1 MPKIKEIRGGV
12 MPEGVAFQIA
22 NYKKGGYIIV
32 EDEENSEEFYII
44 RQGKVVE
51 YRSVSVVQEEEQGT
65 VLSTGDFFG
74 VLSAM
79 AKRPRIETV
88 QAIEDTSCIVVKRNQ
103 FGDLIQK
110 NTAIAMKIL
119 RYFGKQLRYYDSQ
132 LTKLHFKNSLEEDPS
147 HLFAIGEYFF
157 NNQLLTQAAYA
168 YLRYIKYCPDG
179 GYVNQAKIKLAK
191 INPSPEQLQPKKEN
205 FYSIYEDNQIIF
217 LEHEPGNEL
226 YIIQDGKVKITK
238 LVGNNEVLLAVLKKG
253 DIFGEMA
260 LLDNKPRSAS
270 AIAYGPTK
278 LMAINRANFEPT
290 VQAHPEIASKII
302 ELLSERIWLIYKQ
315 LSNSLIPDAV
325 GKLYDALYTQLQKSR
340 IPIRPGTSHVFDFG
354 PDEIIKFV
362 GFSNNEGRLHLKR
375 LMDQDKTIQII
386 DNKIVCKD
394 IASLENSLKVI
405 KRQLEI
411 ERKKRSGGNSS
422 SDMPPLI

>member
-1 MPKIKEIRGGV
+1 MAES
-12 MPEGVAFQIA
+12 VAFQISSF
-22 NYKKGGYIIV
+22 KRGGYIIV
-32 EDEENSEEFYII
+32 EDEENSEDFYII

-51 YRSVSVVQEEEQGT
+51 YRSVSIVQEEEQGT
-65 VLSTGDFFG
+65 VLGVGDFFG
-74 VLSAM
+74 VLSCM

-88 QAIEDTSCIVVKRNQ
+88 QVLEDVSCIVVKRHQ

-132 LTKLHFKNSLEEDPS
+132 LTQLHFKNSLEEDPA

-157 NNQLLTQAAYA
+157 ANQLLIQAAYA

-191 INPSPEQLQPKKEN
+191 INPSPEKLQPKKEN
-205 FYSIYEDNQIIF
+205 FYSLYEDGQIIF

-226 YIIQDGKVKITK
+226 YIIQEGKVKITK

-270 AIAYGPTK
+270 AIAFGPTK

-290 VQAHPEIASKII
+290 VQAHPEIATKII
-302 ELLSERIWLIYKQ
+302 ELLSERIWIIYKQ
-315 LSNSLIPDAV
+315 LSNSLIPDPV
-325 GKLYDALYTQLQKSR
+325 GKLYDALYTQLQKAR
-340 IPIRPGTSHVFDFG
+340 VPIRPGTSYTFDFG
-354 PDEIIKFV
+354 PEEIIKFV
-362 GFSNNEGRLHLKR
+362 GFSSGEGKLHLKR
-375 LMDQDKTIQII
+375 LMDQDKTIQIM

-411 ERKKRSGGNSS
+411 ERKKRSGSGSGG
-422 SDMPPLI
+422 MPPVI

>member
-1 MPKIKEIRGGV
+1 MAENQ
-12 MPEGVAFQIA
+12 AFQIS
-22 NYKKGGYIIV
+22 NFKRGGYIIV
-32 EDEENSEEFYII
+32 EDEENTEEFYII

-65 VLSTGDFFG
+65 ALGVGDFFG
-74 VLSAM
+74 VLSCM
-79 AKRPRIETV
+79 ARRPRIETV
-88 QAIEDTSCIVVKRNQ
+88 QVLEDVSCIVVKRNQ

-110 NTAIAMKIL
+110 NAAIAMKIL

-132 LTKLHFKNSLEEDPS
+132 LTQLHFKNSLEEDPS

-157 NNQLLTQAAYA
+157 SNQLLTQAAYA

-191 INPSPEQLQPKKEN
+191 INPSPAKLQPQKEN
-205 FYSIYEDNQIIF
+205 FYSLYEDGQIIF

-226 YIIQDGKVKITK
+226 YIIQEGKVKITK

-270 AIAYGPTK
+270 AIAFGPTK
-278 LMAINRANFEPT
+278 LMVINRANFEPT
-290 VQAHPEIASKII
+290 VQAHPEIATKII
-302 ELLSERIWLIYKQ
+302 ELLSERIWIIYKQ
-315 LSNSLIPDAV
+315 LSNSLIPDPV
-325 GKLYDALYTQLQKSR
+325 GKLYDALYTQLQKARVS
-340 IPIRPGTSHVFDFG
+340 IRPGMSYTFDFG

-362 GFSNNEGRLHLKR
+362 GFSSTDGRLHLKR

-394 IASLENSLKVI
+394 IAALENNLKVI

-411 ERKKRSGGNSS
+411 ERKKRSGGIGSV
-422 SDMPPLI
+422 PPAI

>member
-1 MPKIKEIRGGV
+1 MAEN
-12 MPEGVAFQIA
+12 VAFQISSF
-22 NYKKGGYIIV
+22 KKGSYIIV
-32 EDEENSEEFYII
+32 EDEENSEDFYII

-51 YRSVSVVQEEEQGT
+51 YRSVSIVQEEEQGT
-65 VLSTGDFFG
+65 VLGTGDFFG
-74 VLSAM
+74 VLSCM

-88 QAIEDTSCIVVKRNQ
+88 QVLEDTSCILVKRNQ

-132 LTKLHFKNSLEEDPS
+132 LTQLHFKNSLEEDPS

-157 NNQLLTQAAYA
+157 SNQLLIQAAYA

-191 INPSPEQLQPKKEN
+191 INPNPEKLQPQKEN
-205 FYSIYEDNQIIF
+205 FYSLYEDGQIIF

-226 YIIQDGKVKITK
+226 YIIQEGKVKITK

-270 AIAYGPTK
+270 AIAFGPTK

-302 ELLSERIWLIYKQ
+302 ELLSERIWIIYKQ
-315 LSNSLIPDAV
+315 LSNSIIPNPV
-325 GKLYDALYTQLQKSR
+325 GKIYDALYTQLQKAR
-340 IPIRPGTSHVFDFG
+340 ISIRPGTSHTFDFG
-354 PDEIIKFV
+354 PEEIIKFV
-362 GFSNNEGRLHLKR
+362 GFSSQEGKIHLKR
-375 LMDQDKTIQII
+375 LMDEDKTIQII

-394 IASLENSLKVI
+394 IGALENSLKVI

-411 ERKKRSGGNSS
+411 EKKKRSGGSS
-422 SDMPPLI
+422 SMPPMI

>member
-1 MPKIKEIRGGV
+1 
-12 MPEGVAFQIA
+12 MPESVAFQVA
-22 NYKKGGYIIV
+22 NYKKGSYIIV
-32 EDEENSEEFYII
+32 EDEEKSDEFYII

-65 VLSTGDFFG
+65 VLGTGDFFCF
-74 VLSAM
+74 LSCM
-79 AKRPRIETV
+79 SRRPRIETV
-88 QAIEDTSCIVVKRNQ
+88 QALEDVSCIVVKREQ
-103 FGDLIQK
+103 FGELIQK

-132 LTKLHFKNSLEEDPS
+132 LTQLHFKNSLEEDPS

-157 NNQLLTQAAYA
+157 SNQLLIQAAYA

-191 INPSPEQLQPKKEN
+191 INPSPEKLQPQKEN
-205 FYSIYEDNQIIF
+205 FYSVYEDGQIIF

-226 YIIQDGKVKITK
+226 YIIQEGKVKITK

-270 AIAYGPTK
+270 AIAFGPTK

-290 VQAHPEIASKII
+290 VQAHPEIATKII
-302 ELLSERIWLIYKQ
+302 ELLSERIWIIYKQ
-315 LSNSLIPDAV
+315 LSNSLIPNPV
-325 GKLYDALYTQLQKSR
+325 GKIYDALYTQLQKAR
-340 IPIRPGTSHVFDFG
+340 IPIRSGVSHTFDFG
-354 PDEIIKFV
+354 PDEVIKFV
-362 GFSNNEGRLHLKR
+362 GFSAQEGRLHLKK
-375 LMDQDKTIQII
+375 LMDEDKTIQIM
-386 DNKIVCKD
+386 DNKIICKD
-394 IASLENSLKVI
+394 IGALENSLKVI

-411 ERKKRSGGNSS
+411 EWC
-422 SDMPPLI
+422 

>member
-1 MPKIKEIRGGV
+1 MADS
-12 MPEGVAFQIA
+12 VAFQVA
-22 NYKKGGYIIV
+22 NYKKGSYIIV
-32 EDEENSEEFYII
+32 EDEEKSDEFYII

-51 YRSVSVVQEEEQGT
+51 YRSVSIVQQEEQGT
-65 VLSTGDFFG
+65 VLGTGDFFG
-74 VLSAM
+74 VLSCM
-79 AKRPRIETV
+79 SRRPRIETV
-88 QAIEDTSCIVVKRNQ
+88 QALEDVSCIVVKREQ
-103 FGDLIQK
+103 FGELIQK

-132 LTKLHFKNSLEEDPS
+132 LTQLHFKNSLEEDPS

-157 NNQLLTQAAYA
+157 SNQLLIQAAYA

-191 INPSPEQLQPKKEN
+191 INPSPEKLQPQKEN
-205 FYSIYEDNQIIF
+205 FFSLYEDGQIIF

-226 YIIQDGKVKITK
+226 YIIQEGKVKITK

-270 AIAYGPTK
+270 AIAFGPTK

-290 VQAHPEIASKII
+290 VQAHPEIATKII
-302 ELLSERIWLIYKQ
+302 ELLSERIWIIYKQ
-315 LSNSLIPDAV
+315 LSNSLIPNPV
-325 GKLYDALYTQLQKSR
+325 GKIYDALYTQLQKAR
-340 IPIRPGTSHVFDFG
+340 IPIVPGASHTFDFG
-354 PDEIIKFV
+354 PDEVIKFV
-362 GFSNNEGRLHLKR
+362 GFSAQEGRLHLKK
-375 LMDQDKTIQII
+375 LMDEDKTIQII
-386 DNKIVCKD
+386 ENKIICKD
-394 IASLENSLKVI
+394 IGALENSLKVI

-411 ERKKRSGGNSS
+411 ERKKRSSS
-422 SDMPPLI
+422 GSSMPPLI